1 LDHRILVTLEDW
13 SGGYGTCFSFLLLGG
28 DVMSGLKGRFDCF
41 VGIDVSKDKF
51 DTYGI
56 TGDEAQLFQF
66 STTMDRKGFD
76 KLKGHLAT
84 VSISS
89 VLIGMESTASYHINL
104 FSYLISE
111 GYNVIIINPLLI
123 SNYVKMQLRKTKTD
137 KKDAVVIAQFLLA
150 NGDTLIQRATPALIS
165 DLRDLS
171 RQRESLVDEMTF
183 LKIEIKRLLNLT
195 FPELEHMT
203 GIFTKSILKLLQRYP
218 SAFALRD
225 ADLGQVSQMLIADSY
240 GHKREAFAAALI
252 KAAHLSV
259 GTNSPAKETILKQKI
274 MLLLHLEDALH
285 EITGMLIEMS
295 RKLMEEDINIM
306 TSIKGIG
313 DKTAA
318 NFLIEMGGDINRYD
332 RSGKIIAMAGLD
344 PAIYQSGKHE
354 GKGRIT
360 KRGNRHL
367 RRIIW
372 LMTTGVIHYSD
383 IFKAYYLKRRKEGL
397 PYKMAVLATAHKL
410 IRVIYAMLTQRTA
423 FCPQL
428 NS

>member
-1 LDHRILVTLEDW
+1 
-13 SGGYGTCFSFLLLGG
+13 
-28 DVMSGLKGRFDCF
+28 MSGLKVRFDCF
-41 VGIDVSKDKF
+41 IGIDVSKDKF
-51 DTYGI
+51 DTCGI
-56 TGDEAQLFQF
+56 TGDETKLFQF
-66 STTMDRKGFD
+66 SATMDRQGFE
-76 KLKGHLAT
+76 KLKGYLAA
-84 VSISS
+84 VCVSS
-89 VLIGMESTASYHINL
+89 VLVGMESTASYHVNL
-104 FSYLISE
+104 FSYLVSE
-111 GYNVIIINPLLI
+111 GYKVILINPLLI

-137 KKDAVVIAQFLLA
+137 KKDAFVIAQFLLT
-150 NGDTLIQRATPALIS
+150 NGDTLIQRVTPSLIS
-165 DLRDLS
+165 DLRDLA
-171 RQRESLVDEMTF
+171 RQRESLVDEMTA
-183 LKIEIKRLLNLT
+183 LKIKIKQLLNIT
-195 FPELEHMT
+195 FPELEHMA

-225 ADLGQVSQMLIADSY
+225 ADLGQLSQMLITDSY

-259 GTNSPAKETILKQKI
+259 GTNSPAKEMILKQKI
-274 MLLLHLEDALH
+274 ALLLHLEDALQ
-285 EITGMLIEMS
+285 EITDMLIEMS

-318 NFLIEMGGDINRYD
+318 NFLIEMGGDINQYE

-344 PAIYQSGKHE
+344 PAVYQSGKHD

-372 LMTTGVIHYSD
+372 LMTTRVIHYSD

-410 IRVIYAMLTQRTA
+410 IRVIYAMLTQRTT
-423 FCPQL
+423 FCPQG

>member
-1 LDHRILVTLEDW
+1 
-13 SGGYGTCFSFLLLGG
+13 
-28 DVMSGLKGRFDCF
+28 MSGLKGSFNGF

-51 DTYGI
+51 DACGI
-56 TGDEAQLFQF
+56 TGDETKLFQF
-66 STTMDRKGFD
+66 STTMDRQGFE
-76 KLKGHLAT
+76 KLKRHLAA

-89 VLIGMESTASYHINL
+89 VLIGMESTASYHVNL
-104 FSYLISE
+104 FSYLVSE
-111 GYNVIIINPLLI
+111 GYKVLLINPLLI

-150 NGDTLIQRATPALIS
+150 NGDTLIQRATPSLIS

-171 RQRESLVDEMTF
+171 RQRESLVDEMTA
-183 LKIEIKRLLNLT
+183 LKNEIKRLLNIT
-195 FPELEHMT
+195 FPELEHMA
-203 GIFTKSILKLLQRYP
+203 GIFTKSILKLLQQHP
-218 SAFALRD
+218 SAFALRS
-225 ADLGQVSQMLIADSY
+225 ADLVQLSQMLIADSY

-252 KAAHLSV
+252 KAAHSSI
-259 GTNSPAKETILKQKI
+259 GTNSTAKEMILKQKI
-274 MLLLHLEDALH
+274 ALLLHLENALQ
-285 EITGMLIEMS
+285 EITYMLIEMS

-318 NFLIEMGGDINRYD
+318 NFLIEMGGDINQYE
-332 RSGKIIAMAGLD
+332 RSGKVIAMAGLD
-344 PAIYQSGKHE
+344 PAVYQSGKHE

-372 LMTTGVIHYSD
+372 MMTTRVIQYTD
-383 IFKAYYLKRRKEGL
+383 IFKVYYLKRRKEGL

-410 IRVIYAMLTQRTA
+410 IRVIYAILTQRTT
-423 FCPQL
+423 FCAQV

>member
-1 LDHRILVTLEDW
+1 
-13 SGGYGTCFSFLLLGG
+13 
-28 DVMSGLKGRFDCF
+28 MPGLKGGFDCI

-51 DTYGI
+51 DACGI
-56 TGDEAQLFQF
+56 TGEETKLFQI
-66 STTMDRKGFD
+66 SAAMDRKGFE
-76 KLKGHLAT
+76 KLKRHLGT
-84 VSISS
+84 VSVSS
-89 VLIGMESTASYHINL
+89 VLIGMESTASYHVNL
-104 FSYLISE
+104 FSYLVSE
-111 GYNVIIINPLLI
+111 GYKVILINPLLI

-150 NGDTLIQRATPALIS
+150 NGDTLIQRITPSLIS

-171 RQRESLVDEMTF
+171 RQRESLVDEMTS
-183 LKIEIKRLLNLT
+183 LKIEIKQLLNIT
-195 FPELEHMT
+195 FPELEHMV
-203 GIFTKSILKLLQRYP
+203 GIFTKSILNLLQQYP

-225 ADLGQVSQMLIADSY
+225 ADLDQLSQMLIADSY

-252 KAAHLSV
+252 KAAHSSI
-259 GTNSPAKETILKQKI
+259 GINSTAKEMILKQKI
-274 MLLLHLEDALH
+274 ALLFHLEDALQ
-285 EITGMLIEMS
+285 EITGMLIEMA

-313 DKTAA
+313 DKTAT
-318 NFLIEMGGDINRYD
+318 NFLVEMGGDINQFE

-344 PAIYQSGKHE
+344 PAVYQSGKHE

-372 LMTTGVIHYSD
+372 LMTTKVIQYTD
-383 IFKAYYLKRRKEGL
+383 IFNAYYQKRRKEGL

-410 IRVIYAMLTQRTA
+410 IRVIYAMLTQRTT
-423 FCPQL
+423 FCPQM

>member
-1 LDHRILVTLEDW
+1 
-13 SGGYGTCFSFLLLGG
+13 
-28 DVMSGLKGRFDCF
+28 MSGLKGSFDCF
-41 VGIDVSKDKF
+41 VGIDISKDKF
-51 DTYGI
+51 DTCGI
-56 TGDEAQLFQF
+56 TGEEVKIFQF
-66 STTMDRKGFD
+66 SATMDRQGFE
-76 KLKGHLAT
+76 KLKGHLAA
-84 VSISS
+84 VPISS
-89 VLIGMESTASYHINL
+89 VLVGMESTASYHVNL
-104 FSYLISE
+104 FSYLASE
-111 GYNVIIINPLLI
+111 GYKVLLINPLLI

-137 KKDAVVIAQFLLA
+137 KKDAVVIAQFLLT
-150 NGDTLIQRATPALIS
+150 NGDTLIQRATPSLIS

-171 RQRESLVDEMTF
+171 RQRESLVDEMTA
-183 LKIEIKRLLNLT
+183 LKIEIKRLLNIT

-225 ADLGQVSQMLIADSY
+225 ADLGQLSQMLIADSY
-240 GHKREAFAAALI
+240 GHKREVFAAALI
-252 KAAHLSV
+252 KASHASI
-259 GTNSPAKETILKQKI
+259 GTNSTAKEMILKQKI
-274 MLLLHLEDALH
+274 ALLLHLEDALQ

-318 NFLIEMGGDINRYD
+318 NFLIEMGGDINQYE

-344 PAIYQSGKHE
+344 PAVYQSGKHE

-372 LMTTGVIHYSD
+372 LMTTKVIQYTD
-383 IFKAYYLKRRKEGL
+383 IFNVYYLKRRKEGL

-410 IRVIYAMLTQRTA
+410 IRVIYAMLTHRTT
-423 FCPQL
+423 FCPQV

>member
-1 LDHRILVTLEDW
+1 
-13 SGGYGTCFSFLLLGG
+13 
-28 DVMSGLKGRFDCF
+28 MSGLKGNFECI

-51 DTYGI
+51 DACGI
-56 TGDEAQLFQF
+56 TGEEAKIFQI
-66 STTMDRKGFD
+66 SVAMDRKGFE
-76 KLKGHLAT
+76 KLKKHLGSA
-84 VSISS
+84 SGSS
-89 VLIGMESTASYHINL
+89 VLIGMESTASYHVNL
-104 FSYLISE
+104 FSYLVAE
-111 GYNVIIINPLLI
+111 GYKVILINPLLI

-150 NGDTLIQRATPALIS
+150 NGDTLIQRITPSLIS

-171 RQRESLVDEMTF
+171 RQRESLVDEMTS
-183 LKIEIKRLLNLT
+183 LKIEIKQLLNIT
-195 FPELEHMT
+195 FPELEHMV
-203 GIFTKSILKLLQRYP
+203 GIFTKSILNLLQQYP

-225 ADLGQVSQMLIADSY
+225 ADLDQLSQMLIADSY

-252 KAAHLSV
+252 KAAHSSI
-259 GTNSPAKETILKQKI
+259 GINSTAKEMILKQKI
-274 MLLLHLEDALH
+274 ALLFHLEDALQ
-285 EITGMLIEMS
+285 EITGMLIEMA

-313 DKTAA
+313 DKTAT
-318 NFLIEMGGDINRYD
+318 NFLVEMGGDINQFE

-344 PAIYQSGKHE
+344 PAVYQSGKHE

-372 LMTTGVIHYSD
+372 LMTTKVIQYTD
-383 IFKAYYLKRRKEGL
+383 IFNAYYQKRRKEGL

-410 IRVIYAMLTQRTA
+410 IRVIYAMLTQRTT
-423 FCPQL
+423 FCPQM

>member
-1 LDHRILVTLEDW
+1 
-13 SGGYGTCFSFLLLGG
+13 
-28 DVMSGLKGRFDCF
+28 MSGLKGGFDCI

-51 DTYGI
+51 DACGI
-56 TGDEAQLFQF
+56 TGEETKLFQI
-66 STTMDRKGFD
+66 SAAMDRKGFE
-76 KLKGHLAT
+76 KLKRHLGT
-84 VSISS
+84 VSVSS
-89 VLIGMESTASYHINL
+89 VLIGMESTASYHVNL
-104 FSYLISE
+104 FSYLVSE
-111 GYNVIIINPLLI
+111 GYKVILINPLLI

-150 NGDTLIQRATPALIS
+150 NGDTLIQRITPSLIS

-171 RQRESLVDEMTF
+171 RQRESLVDEMTS
-183 LKIEIKRLLNLT
+183 LKIEIKQLLNIT
-195 FPELEHMT
+195 FPELEHMV
-203 GIFTKSILKLLQRYP
+203 GIFTKSILNLLQQYP

-225 ADLGQVSQMLIADSY
+225 ADLDQLSQMLIADSY

-252 KAAHLSV
+252 KAAHSSI
-259 GTNSPAKETILKQKI
+259 GINSTAKEMILKQKI
-274 MLLLHLEDALH
+274 ALLFHLEDALQ
-285 EITGMLIEMS
+285 EITGMLIEMA

-313 DKTAA
+313 DKTAT
-318 NFLIEMGGDINRYD
+318 NFLVEMGGDINQFE

-344 PAIYQSGKHE
+344 PAVYQSGKHE

-372 LMTTGVIHYSD
+372 LMTTKVIQYTD
-383 IFKAYYLKRRKEGL
+383 IFNAYYQKRRKEGL

-410 IRVIYAMLTQRTA
+410 IRVIYAMLTQRTT
-423 FCPQL
+423 FCPQM